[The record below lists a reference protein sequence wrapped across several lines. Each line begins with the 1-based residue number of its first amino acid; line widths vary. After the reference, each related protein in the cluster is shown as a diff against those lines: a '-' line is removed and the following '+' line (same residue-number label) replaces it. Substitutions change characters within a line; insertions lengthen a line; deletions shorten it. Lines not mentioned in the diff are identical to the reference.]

1 MFYFQTLKKRQ
12 YFAVGAIA
20 KAVATILTYPL
31 QVAQCKQRV
40 SVTMYVVWCLKAVS
54 RGAAQVAHTR

>member
-40 SVTMYVVWCLKAVS
+40 SVTMYVVWCL
-54 RGAAQVAHTR
+54 